1 MSTAESIFWNL
12 SVAAAA
18 EGDVVI
24 AEAERLARHAE
35 RLGLSTER
43 AAEIR
48 AEAVAKK
55 PVSLRMPKDE
65 MARLDCLRSVL
76 EVAAADGSISP
87 REFAIAR
94 AIATK
99 AGVSEGKLQSMA
111 RSALRGVKRGTALE
125 TEAEMVEEIELAPAP
140 PPPRRNEFVRSLPF
154 VASGTRLCTSCGRE
168 FANRRAES
176 RTCAVCEP
184 TPESIADE
192 KVDRFLGFAMWPCL
206 VVAAIVL
213 EVAFGTWGWAW
224 TTASSWGSKAWSDTS
239 GSYRRRR
246 HQGTFALIAVVL
258 PFGAAALATAAAG
271 FALYIVVYAAT
282 RAVVGFRRSAR

>member
-1 MSTAESIFWNL
+1 MSAAESIFWNL
-12 SVAAAA
+12 AVAAAA
-18 EGDVVI
+18 EGEVVI

-76 EVAAADGSISP
+76 DIAAADGSISP

-94 AIATK
+94 ALATK
-99 AGVSEGKLQSMA
+99 AGVAEGKLQSMA

-125 TEAEMVEEIELAPAP
+125 TEAGMVEEIELAPVST
-140 PPPRRNEFVRSLPF
+140 PPRRSEFVRSLPF
-154 VASGTRLCTSCGRE
+154 SASTTRLCTSCGRE
-168 FANRRAES
+168 FANSRPEA
-176 RTCAVCEP
+176 RTCPMCEP

-192 KVDRFLGFAMWPCL
+192 RVDRLLGFAMWPCL
-206 VVAAIVL
+206 AVAAVVL
-213 EVAFGTWGWAW
+213 ELMFGTWNWAW
-224 TTASSWGSKAWSDTS
+224 RTSSAWGSSAWSDT
-239 GSYRRRR
+239 GGNYRRRR
-246 HQGTFALIAVVL
+246 HQGTFALLAYVL

-271 FALYIVVYAAT
+271 FALYIFVYGAT
-282 RAVVGFRRSAR
+282 RAVVGLRRGGR